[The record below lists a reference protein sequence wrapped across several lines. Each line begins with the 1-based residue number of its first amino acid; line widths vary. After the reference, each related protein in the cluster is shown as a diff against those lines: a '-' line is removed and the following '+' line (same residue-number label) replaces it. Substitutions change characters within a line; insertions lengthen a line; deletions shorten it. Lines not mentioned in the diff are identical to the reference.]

1 MLIMIN
7 EDESSF
13 EKYEVVKRY
22 FNRIFNVLSRE
33 IRQELLEL
41 DLTEEELK
49 EINKE
54 LGFLREAQQKQY
66 INEFIENKK
75 VNSSD

>member
-1 MLIMIN
+1 MIN

-22 FNRIFNVLSRE
+22 FTRIFNVLSRE

-49 EINKE
+49 EIKKE
-54 LGFLREAQQKQY
+54 LAFLREDQQKEY
-66 INEFIENKK
+66 INEFIEHKK

>member
-1 MLIMIN
+1 MNN
-7 EDESSF
+7 EDENSF

-49 EINKE
+49 EIKKE

>member
-1 MLIMIN
+1 MLTMIN

-49 EINKE
+49 EIKKE

>member
-1 MLIMIN
+1 MNN

-49 EINKE
+49 EIKKE

>member
-49 EINKE
+49 EIKKE

>member
-1 MLIMIN
+1 MIN